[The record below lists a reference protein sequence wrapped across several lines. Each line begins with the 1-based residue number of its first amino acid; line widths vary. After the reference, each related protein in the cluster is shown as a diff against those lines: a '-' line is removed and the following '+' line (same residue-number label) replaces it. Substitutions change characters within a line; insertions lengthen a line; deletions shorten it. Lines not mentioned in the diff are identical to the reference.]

1 MDIVIDGAYG
11 EGGGQILRTAL
22 SLSALLTRPVRIENI
37 RAGRRNPGLQAQ
49 HLVALQALGEITR
62 GEVEGARVGA
72 TVVRFAPGPVRP
84 GSYRFAVGTAGAV
97 TLVLQAVLL
106 PLAWGGAV
114 SGLTVTGGTHVP
126 WSPPVPYLD
135 EVLLPTLAPVGV
147 HASVELHR
155 WGFYPKGGGE
165 VRVAVRPS
173 SGTLRP
179 LTRLTRGMLR
189 AVRGTAVVVRLPRSI
204 AERQQARA
212 EMRLRE
218 LRVPVAIEVVEGEGP
233 GPGTHLFLLAEAEGS
248 RAGFAALGERGKPAE
263 RVTDE
268 ACAALG
274 DYLEADGALDP
285 HLADQVLPALALAEG
300 ESAFTTTVLSPHLL
314 TNAWAIRQ
322 FLPEVAI
329 AIEGAAG
336 GPGKVTVR
344 GIGFGRA

>member
-1 MDIVIDGAYG
+1 MELVVDGAYG

-37 RAGRRNPGLQAQ
+37 RAGRRVPGLQAQ
-49 HLVALQALGEITR
+49 HLVALQALAEITR
-62 GEVEGARVGA
+62 AEVEGARVGSTA
-72 TVVRFAPGPVRP
+72 VRLAPGPVRP
-84 GSYRFAVGTAGAV
+84 GSYRVDVGTAGAV

-106 PLAWGGAV
+106 PLAFGAGV
-114 SGLTVTGGTHVP
+114 SSLTVTGGTHVP
-126 WSPPVPYLD
+126 WSPPVPYLE
-135 EVLLPTLAPVGV
+135 EVLLPTLAPLGLD
-147 HASVELHR
+147 ASVTLIR

-165 VRVAVRPS
+165 VRVVVRPVP
-173 SGTLRP
+173 GRLHP
-179 LTRLTRGMLR
+179 LTCLRRGMLR
-189 AVRGTAVVVRLPRSI
+189 AVRGSAGVVHLPRSI

-218 LRVPVAIEVVEGEGP
+218 MRVPVTIEVIEGNGP
-233 GPGTHLFLLAEAEGS
+233 GPGTHLFVLAEAEGS

-263 RVTDE
+263 RVADE

-274 DYLEADGALDP
+274 DYLEAEGALDP

-300 ESAFTTTVLSPHLL
+300 ESAFTTTAVTPHLV

-329 AIEGAAG
+329 GIEGAAG
-336 GPGKVTVR
+336 GPGRVTVR
-344 GIGFGRA
+344 GIGFSRA